1 MRTFLDDTVEDLRTR
16 CFSKRC
22 QLTQRVLCFFF
33 SSSGTQPYKHDLFK
47 SNLPV
52 LDFRNFFKV
61 VRESLDTAGPRTGLS
76 FKFTRLRVMILP
88 LS

>member
-1 MRTFLDDTVEDLRTR
+1 MRTLLNHAVEDLRTG

-33 SSSGTQPYKHDLFK
+33 TSSGTQPYKHDLFK
-47 SNLPV
+47 ADLPV

-61 VRESLDTAGPRTGLS
+61 VRESLDTTGPRTCLS
-76 FKFTRLRVMILP
+76 FKFARLRVMILS

>member
-1 MRTFLDDTVEDLRTR
+1 MRTFLNHAVEDLRTG
-16 CFSKRC
+16 CFCKRC

-33 SSSGTQPYKHDLFK
+33 SSRGAQPYKHDLFK
-47 SNLPV
+47 TDLPV